1 MLTRYRFV
9 LVLCLFIIQLTY
21 TYPAFTQPHI
31 FNKGSRHYL
40 QKIGTEEHARI
51 NPIGRQMI
59 IEYATALA
67 TNPANLNTYFQCE
80 VSRESTIAASGEVT
94 VRFRVTN
101 GSVSGD
107 ASLRGFD
114 IPDVLMPSVF
124 NATLFLSN
132 SKGDTL
138 LYEPQ
143 KSLRLAL
150 GASSHVRFTV
160 ELPPET
166 DTVWVEVKDLFFF
179 HERQDSQRLIARIQ
193 KIADYYAA
201 DYLLRNV
208 QQQLAT
214 VNCRQ
219 YDLLPQCFLAM
230 LEVDRILQHIGKAN
244 FPEHLSLG
252 VSDPLDMQRRFEI
265 ASNTYAYL
273 MREFTGTLR
282 QTDRIYLTQTLETL
296 VTRYIDGITRHI
308 NDHPEPGFAAAPF
321 INQLSSIAFAG
332 KEFEQKAG
340 FFRQIAAR
348 IRPDLLPN
356 DAVTELLTMTYE
368 AMLLKA
374 KDYIRNVEF
383 NKAVVLLETAGRFC
397 EAFEELECSEDA
409 YFELSKAKHGLFGFY
424 LTVAERAIEMQRP
437 DIASSYV
444 FLGRE
449 YQRNNRK
456 LIIHDGEVTVMLI
469 KLFDAWVLEA
479 AKYNRSER
487 YDSAMLLLNRVI
499 QPDIGITPSA
509 AWHSEKAI
517 AMNGL
522 LVSRLSKFGKAL
534 ITEPLSITEGMYHNL
549 MRYIEQDMLGVELNE
564 QNQLTFNRLRT
575 EFVNQLLDA
584 ASADIEGEYFEES
597 MRKLLLVHSMNI
609 HHKTKQ
615 TQLADSLSIIAGR
628 EVIRQMLRETVSL
641 INQGKTDEG
650 YDLYSHTLTRSEEY
664 GLDKDELTRSR
675 LDEIYD
681 AYLAVKCVQLQSR
694 LDKVLLQAERLVSLQ
709 MYSQATDTVDA
720 AYKYATG
727 HQACRFSLDATR
739 AFLDRN
745 QHAAGYQ
752 RSLQMADRALSQN
765 DFLASLRHIENAEML
780 YDKHNLKQFGL
791 KPISLTGYAVSQG
804 NAFLNWFVARRQIQL
819 LKFEQALIVL
829 DLLRESGVSSSEASE
844 IMQELGKL
852 MGIEDRSQV
861 SFFQS
866 FSKPKE
872 YTGGDSWY
880 KPFNRAYRRGL
891 GFSFPGSF
899 GSFRRE

>member
-1 MLTRYRFV
+1 MLTRYRSV
-9 LVLCLFIIQLTY
+9 LVLCLLFIQLICPD
-21 TYPAFTQPHI
+21 PAFTQPKI

-40 QKIGTEEHARI
+40 QRIGIEEHATI
-51 NPIGRQMI
+51 NPHGRQMI

-67 TNPANLNTYFQCE
+67 TNPVNLNTYFQCE

-94 VRFRVTN
+94 VRFRIIN
-101 GSVSGD
+101 GSVRGD

-114 IPDVLMPSVF
+114 ISDVLMPSVF
-124 NATLFLSN
+124 NATLILSN

-138 LYEPQ
+138 LYELQ
-143 KSLRLAL
+143 KSLRLAQ
-150 GASSHVRFTV
+150 GASSHVRFTF

-179 HERQDSQRLIARIQ
+179 HERQDIQRLTANIQ

-208 QQQLAT
+208 QQQLAN
-214 VNCRQ
+214 VNCRH
-219 YDLLPQCFLAM
+219 YDLLPQCFLEL
-230 LEVDRILQHIGKAN
+230 LEVDRILQHIGSAS

-252 VSDPLDMQRRFEI
+252 VSDPVEMQRRFEV

-273 MREFTGTLR
+273 KREFTGILR
-282 QTDRIYLTQTLETL
+282 QTNRIYLTQTLESL
-296 VTRYIDGITRHI
+296 VIKYIEGITRHI

-348 IRPDLLPN
+348 IKPDIPSE
-356 DAVTELLTMTYE
+356 DAAAELLTMTYD

-374 KDYIRNVEF
+374 KDYIRDVEY

-449 YQRNNRK
+449 YQHNNRK

-479 AKYNRSER
+479 AKYNRSGH
-487 YDSAMLLLNRVI
+487 YDSAMFLLNRVI
-499 QPDIGITPSA
+499 QPDFGITPSA
-509 AWHSEKAI
+509 AWRTEKAI

-522 LVSRLSKFGKAL
+522 LVSRLINFGKAL
-534 ITEPLSITEGMYHNL
+534 ALEPLNITEGIYHNL
-549 MRYIEQDMLGVELNE
+549 MRFIEQDMLGVDLNE
-564 QNQLTFNRLRT
+564 HNQLKFSRLRM

-584 ASADIEGEYFEES
+584 ATADIDEEYFEES
-597 MRKLLLVHSMNI
+597 MRKLLLVRSM
-609 HHKTKQ
+609 HKYEKTGQ
-615 TQLADSLSIIAGR
+615 SQLADSLSIIAGR
-628 EVIRQMLRETVSL
+628 EVIKQMLRETVTL
-641 INQGKTDEG
+641 INLGKTDEG
-650 YDLYSHTLTRSEEY
+650 YDLYSLTVSRSEEY

-694 LDKVLLQAERLVSLQ
+694 LDKVLILAERLVSLQ
-709 MYSQATDTVDA
+709 MYSQATDTVET
-720 AYKYATG
+720 AYKHATSY
-727 HQACRFSLDATR
+727 QACRFSFDAAR
-739 AFLDRN
+739 IFLDRY

-752 RSLQMADRALSQN
+752 HSKQMADRALSQN
-765 DFLASLRHIENAEML
+765 GFLACLRHIEAAETL
-780 YDKHNLKQFGL
+780 FDKHDLRQFGL
-791 KPISLTGYAVSQG
+791 KPISLTDYAVNQG
-804 NAFLNWFVARRQIQL
+804 NTFLNWFIVRRHIQL

-829 DLLRESGVSSSEASE
+829 EMLKESGVSSSEASE
-844 IMQELGKL
+844 VMQELGIL
-852 MGIEDRSQV
+852 MGSEDRTKV
-861 SFFQS
+861 NFFQS

-872 YTGGDSWY
+872 YSGGDSWY
-880 KPFNRAYRRGL
+880 KPFYRAYRSGL
-891 GFSFPGSF
+891 GFRFPWF
-899 GSFRRE
+899 F